1 MKTSDWGLLLLLSVL
16 WGGSFFFI
24 EVALASLSP
33 FSLVA
38 VRVTLAAL
46 VLYLFMKIK
55 QEGVPRNLAAWK
67 SFLVMGCLN
76 NVIPFCLIVWG
87 QTQISGGLASILN
100 ATTPFFALVLAHFLT
115 ADEKLSVTKVVGL
128 LIGFVGV
135 IVIFGSDLL
144 SEVGSQTFAQ
154 FAILAAAFS
163 YGLAGIFGRRFKAM
177 GISPMATATGQLTSS
192 AVIMLPLA
200 FLLEEPLSL
209 MSAEANV
216 IASVIGLA
224 VLSTSLAYVLY
235 FRILATAGATNLLL
249 VTFLIPVSAI
259 LLGGLVLQEQLGS
272 HQLLGMCI
280 IFLGLIVID
289 GRILRRFKSKV

>member
-135 IVIFGSDLL
+135 IVIFGIDLL

-163 YGLAGIFGRRFKAM
+163 YGLAGIFGRRFKTM

-289 GRILRRFKSKV
+289 GRIFRRFKSKV

>member
-38 VRVTLAAL
+38 IRVTLAAL

-216 IASVIGLA
+216 MASVIGLA

>member
-38 VRVTLAAL
+38 IRVTLAAL

-163 YGLAGIFGRRFKAM
+163 YGLAGIFGRRFKTM